1 MWPFGPSP
9 ITQNDLKR
17 VDLIEEKLES
27 MSRRMVSLIEDV
39 EEFYFKVNKARQR
52 VVKAESDAAKAPGFA
67 DETREMQKARLRANM
82 NRQARG

>member
-9 ITQNDLKR
+9 ITGNDLKR
-17 VDLIEEKLES
+17 VDLLEEKVES
-27 MSRRMVSLIEDV
+27 MARRMASLLEDV

-52 VVKAESDAAKAPGFA
+52 VVKAESDAARAPGFA
-67 DETREMQKARLRANM
+67 DESREQQKARLRANM